1 MAGRRK
7 GEQMKRYPV
16 LMLLIAA
23 ALLSMIACKDV
34 RENVDKGTKAV
45 KAVKKAVEAA
55 KTTDNPLKKAQV
67 GEFINFKMTTESMG
81 TKTDM
86 QMKQTVVEKDEV
98 SVTLRTETTA
108 MGMKMPP
115 QDVKI
120 MLNQPYE
127 PYKQGLTDAVVT
139 PIGEG
144 NETLTVGGKS
154 YACHWAK
161 VKVVV
166 SKPSEIESVTTV
178 WTCPEVPVNGMV
190 KMVTDSTMN
199 AGGNTIQSK
208 MTMELLETG
217 K

>member
-1 MAGRRK
+1 
-7 GEQMKRYPV
+7 MKRFPI

-23 ALLSMIACKDV
+23 ALLSMIACKDIQQ
-34 RENVDKGTKAV
+34 NVSKGTKAV

-55 KTTDNPLKKAQV
+55 KTADNPLKKAQV
-67 GEFINFKMTTESMG
+67 GEFIKFKMTTESMG
-81 TKTDM
+81 TKTEM
-86 QMKQTVVEKDEV
+86 QMKQTVVAKDDV

-139 PIGEG
+139 PMGEG
-144 NETLTVGGKS
+144 DETITVGGKP

-166 SKPSEIESVTTV
+166 SKPSAIESVTTV

-208 MTMELLETG
+208 MTMDLVETG